1 MQSSPVPG
9 SSKLVSTP
17 IKRHLTPVSAWHQ
30 SVWGEAAPDACYKQ
44 TNKLTMLLSGINHSP
59 QHDPGQLGITDT
71 AVLTVSKQFTE
82 DLDP

>member
-1 MQSSPVPG
+1 
-9 SSKLVSTP
+9 
-17 IKRHLTPVSAWHQ
+17 
-30 SVWGEAAPDACYKQ
+30 
-44 TNKLTMLLSGINHSP
+44 MLLSGINHSP